1 MTKEGINEKKMLK
14 DIRNQYLT
22 ILNNAKE
29 YAANI
34 HIFGLNLFKI

>member
-1 MTKEGINEKKMLK
+1 MKKKKLK

-22 ILNNAKE
+22 ILNKAKE

-34 HIFGLNLFKI
+34 HLFGLNLFKI